1 MKSAEELQ
9 SYDGRLWDEVEGE
22 LAQAGEVVVAVEMVQ
37 PPFPAE
43 PLGSV
48 RLIHLRRSSTG
59 LTALVCHENY
69 RSPHREPRSEE
80 PWKIVQDR

>member
-9 SYDGRLWDEVEGE
+9 TYYGRLWGEVEGE
-22 LAQAGEVVVAVEMVQ
+22 LAQDGEVIVAVELLQ
-37 PPFPAE
+37 PPFPVE

-48 RLIHLRRSSTG
+48 RLILLRRTSLG
-59 LTALVCHENY
+59 LIALVSHENY

-80 PWKIVQDR
+80 PWRRVQDR